1 MLITLHNLPALQ
13 GRKKKRVGRGPGS
26 GRGTYSGRGIKGQK
40 ARTGGRVGLRRK
52 GVKQFITKLKKIK
65 GFTSLKAKMLT
76 VNVGT
81 LNTAFKDG
89 SHVDPQKLVQKGI
102 IKTVKFGVKILGDG
116 ELGKKLNVKAH
127 SFSRSAK
134 AAILKQGGK
143 VEIISLKQK

>member
-1 MLITLHNLPALQ
+1 MTLHNLPALQ

>member
-1 MLITLHNLPALQ
+1 
-13 GRKKKRVGRGPGS
+13 
-26 GRGTYSGRGIKGQK
+26 
-40 ARTGGRVGLRRK
+40 
-52 GVKQFITKLKKIK
+52 
-65 GFTSLKAKMLT
+65 MLT